1 MTYFSLSPD
10 DHKKFAKHV
19 EGLRKQTILKLVL
32 YHDESGDIKL
42 DKVAPTE
49 KTVLARFLKL

>member
-1 MTYFSLSPD
+1 MTYFSLSDD
-10 DHKKFAKHV
+10 DHKKFGKHV

-32 YHDESGDIKL
+32 YHEESGNIKL

-49 KTVLARFLKL
+49 TTVLARFLKL